1 MVSIAERVVIQV
13 PLAQAFAY
21 YAEYAHIADWDPGV
35 ATSRKL
41 TTGPLKQGD
50 RYDVVSL
57 FLGRKLPMTYEVVSV
72 EAPTR
77 IVLRGTSATGVAVDD
92 IRFSAIDA
100 TTTAIT
106 YDTEVSDSDGMATL
120 GTNADR
126 LTCITPG
133 LYRVTAAQHL
143 AANATGIRY
152 LTINKTGTAIAAHR
166 ALTIGAYT
174 MTLTATCLVQLAAA
188 DYITQ
193 TLYQNTGGALV
204 TDITLGGCYLH
215 AEWIRE

>member
-1 MVSIAERVVIQV
+1 M
-13 PLAQAFAY
+13 
-21 YAEYAHIADWDPGV
+21 
-35 ATSRKL
+35 ATIPSQS
-41 TTGPLKQGD
+41 T
-50 RYDVVSL
+50 
-57 FLGRKLPMTYEVVSV
+57 
-72 EAPTR
+72 
-77 IVLRGTSATGVAVDD
+77 VAVGDKVTAALWNDD
-92 IRFSAIDA
+92 VRDA
-100 TTTAIT
+100 VDFLLGVPAARVARTAGTQSIPNTTTTAIT